1 VLSIEGRFSIGETRF
16 GKRFFGKGVSPIFNS
31 TGTSPVGDAFA
42 TGSMPGEGT
51 YFCLLC
57 GTQVSLHETDEMPA
71 CDRCGASRFRRDS
84 IFSSLQDHG
93 SPTIEFAVRTER
105 EPPPWL
111 DEARESLTEPGY
123 HLAMRDGSEI
133 VTFNLSKGWFRIGR
147 CRTADIRLDDPSVS
161 RRHAIV
167 NSNEGR
173 NPRIL
178 DDRSFNGTI
187 VNGRKVEA
195 AELEPGD
202 EVAIGH
208 YRLYLLHA

>member
-1 VLSIEGRFSIGETRF
+1 MSQ
-16 GKRFFGKGVSPIFNS
+16 IFNS
-31 TGTSPVGDAFA
+31 AGTSPAGDAFA

-51 YFCLLC
+51 YFCLVC
-57 GTQVSLHETDEMPA
+57 GTQVALHETDELPA

-84 IFSSLQDHG
+84 IFSSLQVHG
-93 SPTIEFAVRTER
+93 PPTVEFAVKIDR
-105 EPPPWL
+105 EPPAWL

-123 HLAMRDGSEI
+123 HLAMREGSEI
-133 VTFNLSKGWFRIGR
+133 ATFALNKGWIRIGR
-147 CRTADIRLDDPSVS
+147 CSTADVCLDDPSVS

-173 NPRIL
+173 QPRIL
-178 DDRSFNGTI
+178 DDRSLNGVL
-187 VNGRKVEA
+187 VNGRKVEV

-208 YRLYLLHA
+208 FRLYLLHA